1 MKCFFCFYRTIE
13 KAEPHTFRLNFIFL
27 LKMIM
32 MNLKTK
38 QLVTFIS
45 AGSDLEK
52 GIEFYKDMGF
62 ELQHMDADIAVLS
75 IDEHKFILQ
84 KYPNEWM
91 QGNFMM
97 VLEVEDADAWYDK
110 LAGLQ
115 LTQKYE
121 GVFLK
126 KPQDFPWGKRVC
138 HLGDPNGVLWH
149 ISADI
154 I

>member
-1 MKCFFCFYRTIE
+1 
-13 KAEPHTFRLNFIFL
+13 
-27 LKMIM
+27 M

-97 VLEVEDADAWYDK
+97 VLEVEDAVHGMK
-110 LAGLQ
+110 SS
-115 LTQKYE
+115 
-121 GVFLK
+121 
-126 KPQDFPWGKRVC
+126 WGC
-138 HLGDPNGVLWH
+138 
-149 ISADI
+149 S
-154 I
+154 